1 MGMNDPYRDI
11 PFQSDFEF
19 LSYLETLT
27 DSANIIYFNVGSKLK
42 NTREMATEVA
52 LPDITK
58 YPTFNVN
65 NDLFT
70 LVGHGK
76 IDHNFIRC
84 LPLNTQESS
93 QDPFLDLPSYFV
105 DRGFKIHCPT
115 G

>member
-1 MGMNDPYRDI
+1 MNDHYRDI

-19 LSYLETLT
+19 LSYLKTLT
-27 DSANIIYFNVGSKLK
+27 DSANIIYFNAGSKLK

-84 LPLNTQESS
+84 LPLNTQDTS
-93 QDPFLDLPSYFV
+93 QDLFLDLPSYFAE
-105 DRGFKIHCPT
+105 RGR
-115 G
+115 